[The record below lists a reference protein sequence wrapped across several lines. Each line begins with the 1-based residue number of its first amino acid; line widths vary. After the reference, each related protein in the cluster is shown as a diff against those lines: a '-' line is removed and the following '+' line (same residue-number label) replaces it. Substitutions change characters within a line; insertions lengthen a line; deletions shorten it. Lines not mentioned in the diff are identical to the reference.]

1 MADAIRIQDL
11 QKRFRIGFIPKTRPI
26 LKGITFAVREGE
38 IFGYLGP
45 NGAGKTTTI
54 KCLLGL
60 IHPDAGTIEIF
71 GRPHHV
77 PRSREALG
85 FLPENP
91 YFYDYLTAREFL
103 AFTADL
109 FGLGRREKEERIA
122 RLLALVGLERA
133 ADLPLRKYS
142 RGMLQRAG
150 LAQALGF
157 LPENPYFYDYLT
169 GREFLA
175 FTADLFGLGREEK
188 AERIARLLKL
198 VGLERAADLS
208 LRKYSRGMLQRAG
221 LAQALIND
229 PKLVVL
235 DEPLGGMDPIGRKEI
250 RDIIVRFK
258 DEGKTVFFT
267 SHILQDIEMIC
278 DRVAI
283 IVGGRI
289 VKEGGLRDLVS
300 EKVLFTEVTLSGLPP
315 QAFEGWGECVSA
327 QGDRVLLK
335 VYDEA
340 RVDEVVGLI
349 HDRKGRLI
357 SLSPRTETL
366 EDIFVDTVTR
376 T

>member
-1 MADAIRIQDL
+1 MADAIRIKNL
-11 QKRFRIGFIPKTRPI
+11 QKKFRVGFIPKSREI
-26 LKGITFAVREGE
+26 LKGITFTVREGE
-38 IFGYLGP
+38 TFGYLGP

-60 IHPDAGTIEIF
+60 IHPDAGTIDIL
-71 GRPHHV
+71 GRPHFQ

-109 FGLGRREKEERIA
+109 FGLGRAEK
-122 RLLALVGLERA
+122 
-133 ADLPLRKYS
+133 D
-142 RGMLQRAG
+142 
-150 LAQALGF
+150 
-157 LPENPYFYDYLT
+157 
-169 GREFLA
+169 
-175 FTADLFGLGREEK
+175 
-188 AERIARLLKL
+188 ERIARLLKL
-198 VGLERAADLS
+198 VGLERAADLP

-235 DEPLGGMDPIGRKEI
+235 DEPLGGMDPLGRKEI
-250 RDIIVRFK
+250 RDIIVRFR

-300 EKVLFTEVTLSGLPP
+300 EKVLFTEVTVSGLPP
-315 QAFEGWGECVSA
+315 QAFAGWGECVSA
-327 QGDRVLLK
+327 QGDRVLFK

-340 RVDEVVGLI
+340 RVDEVVGFI

>member
-1 MADAIRIQDL
+1 MADAIRIENL
-11 QKRFRIGFIPKTRPI
+11 RKTFRLGFIPKRREI

-38 IFGYLGP
+38 TFGYLGP

-54 KCLLGL
+54 KCLLDL
-60 IHPDAGTIEIF
+60 IHPDAGSIEIL
-71 GRPHHV
+71 GRPAAS
-77 PRSREALG
+77 PRSRQALG

-109 FGLGRREKEERIA
+109 FGLGREEKAERIA
-122 RLLALVGLERA
+122 KLLALVGLERS
-133 ADLPLRKYS
+133 ADLP
-142 RGMLQRAG
+142 
-150 LAQALGF
+150 
-157 LPENPYFYDYLT
+157 
-169 GREFLA
+169 
-175 FTADLFGLGREEK
+175 
-188 AERIARLLKL
+188 
-198 VGLERAADLS
+198 

-235 DEPLGGMDPIGRKEI
+235 DEPLGGMDPLGRKEI

-300 EKVLFTEVTLSGLPP
+300 EKVLFTEVIVSGIPP
-315 QAFEGWGECVSA
+315 QAFADLGECVST
-327 QGDRVLLK
+327 QGDRILLK
-335 VYDEA
+335 IYDEG
-340 RVDEVVGLI
+340 RVEAVVGLI
-349 HDRKGRLI
+349 HDRRGRLI
-357 SLSPRTETL
+357 ALSPRTETL

>member
-11 QKRFRIGFIPKTRPI
+11 HKTFRLGFIPKARPI

-60 IHPDAGTIEIF
+60 IRPDAGTVDIL
-71 GRPHHV
+71 GRSSLS

-109 FGLGRREKEERIA
+109 FGLPRRDKEERIA

-150 LAQALGF
+150 LAQAL
-157 LPENPYFYDYLT
+157 
-169 GREFLA
+169 
-175 FTADLFGLGREEK
+175 
-188 AERIARLLKL
+188 
-198 VGLERAADLS
+198 
-208 LRKYSRGMLQRAG
+208 
-221 LAQALIND
+221 INE
-229 PKLVVL
+229 PKLVIL
-235 DEPLGGMDPIGRKEI
+235 DEPLGGMDPLGRKEI

-289 VKEGGLRDLVS
+289 VKEGALRDLVS
-300 EKVLFTEVTLSGLPP
+300 EKVLFTEVTVAGVAAEAFGGLGESLS
-315 QAFEGWGECVSA
+315 V

-335 VYDEA
+335 VFEEA
-340 RVDEVVGLI
+340 KVDEVLELVR
-349 HDRKGRLI
+349 DRKGRLV

-366 EDIFVDTVTR
+366 EDIFVETVTR
-376 T
+376 A

>member
-1 MADAIRIQDL
+1 MSDAIRIRDL
-11 QKRFRIGFIPKTRPI
+11 RKKFRLGFIPKTRPV
-26 LKGITFAVREGE
+26 LKGITFSVREGE

-60 IHPDAGTIEIF
+60 IRPDAGTVDIF
-71 GRPHHV
+71 GRSSLS

-109 FGLGRREKEERIA
+109 FGLARR
-122 RLLALVGLERA
+122 
-133 ADLPLRKYS
+133 D
-142 RGMLQRAG
+142 
-150 LAQALGF
+150 
-157 LPENPYFYDYLT
+157 
-169 GREFLA
+169 
-175 FTADLFGLGREEK
+175 K

-198 VGLERAADLS
+198 VGLERAAGLP

-229 PKLVVL
+229 PKLVIL
-235 DEPLGGMDPIGRKEI
+235 DEPLGGMDPLGRKEI

-289 VKEGGLRDLVS
+289 VREGALRDLVS
-300 EKVLFTEVTLSGLPP
+300 EKVLFTEITVSGIAAE
-315 QAFEGWGECVSA
+315 AFGGLGENISA

-335 VYDEA
+335 VFEEA
-340 RVDEVVGLI
+340 KVDEVLDLVR
-349 HDRKGRLI
+349 DRRGRLV

>member
-1 MADAIRIQDL
+1 MADAIRIDNVH
-11 QKRFRIGFIPKTRPI
+11 KKFRLGFIPKTRQI
-26 LKGITFAVREGE
+26 LKGITLSVREGE

-54 KCLLGL
+54 KCLLDL
-60 IHPDAGTIEIF
+60 IRPDAGTIEIF
-71 GRPHHV
+71 GRSHFS
-77 PRSREALG
+77 PRSRQTLG

-91 YFYDYLTAREFL
+91 YFYDYLTA
-103 AFTADL
+103 A
-109 FGLGRREKEERIA
+109 
-122 RLLALVGLERA
+122 
-133 ADLPLRKYS
+133 
-142 RGMLQRAG
+142 
-150 LAQALGF
+150 
-157 LPENPYFYDYLT
+157 
-169 GREFLA
+169 EFLA

-198 VGLERAADLS
+198 VGLERAAALP
-208 LRKYSRGMLQRAG
+208 LRKFSRGMLQRVG

-229 PKLVVL
+229 PKLVIL

-289 VKEGGLRDLVS
+289 VKEGTLRDLVS
-300 EKVLFTEVTLSGLPP
+300 ERVLFTEVTISGLAPD
-315 QAFEGWGECVSA
+315 AFRDLGESISA

-335 VYDEA
+335 VYDESK
-340 RVDEVVGLI
+340 VDEVLDLV
-349 HDRKGRLI
+349 HSRKGRLV
-357 SLSPRTETL
+357 SLNPRTETL
-366 EDIFVDTVTR
+366 EDIFVETVTR

>member
-1 MADAIRIQDL
+1 MADAIRIRDL
-11 QKRFRIGFIPKTRPI
+11 RKDFRLGFIPKTHKI

-54 KCLLGL
+54 KCVLGL
-60 IHPDAGTIEIF
+60 IRPDAGTIEIF
-71 GRPHHV
+71 ARSHLL
-77 PRSREALG
+77 PRSRQPLG

-109 FGLGRREKEERIA
+109 FGLDRKEKEERIA

-150 LAQALGF
+150 LAQAL
-157 LPENPYFYDYLT
+157 
-169 GREFLA
+169 
-175 FTADLFGLGREEK
+175 
-188 AERIARLLKL
+188 
-198 VGLERAADLS
+198 
-208 LRKYSRGMLQRAG
+208 
-221 LAQALIND
+221 IND
-229 PKLVVL
+229 PKLVIL

-258 DEGKTVFFT
+258 DQGRTVFFT

-289 VKEGGLRDLVS
+289 VKEGALRDLVT
-300 EKVLFTEVTLSGLPP
+300 ERVLFTEAIVRGLAPE
-315 QAFEGWGECVSA
+315 AFAGIGESVSA
-327 QGDRVLLK
+327 QGDRVLLRIF
-335 VYDEA
+335 DEA
-340 RVDEVVGLI
+340 KVDAVLDLVRGN
-349 HDRKGRLI
+349 KGRLL

-366 EDIFVDTVTR
+366 EDIFIETVTR

>member
-11 QKRFRIGFIPKTRPI
+11 RKNFRLGFIPKTREI

-60 IHPDAGTIEIF
+60 IRPDAGTIEIL
-71 GRPHHV
+71 GRSHLS
-77 PRSREALG
+77 PRSREPLG

-109 FGLGRREKEERIA
+109 FGLGKREKEERIR

-150 LAQALGF
+150 LAQAL
-157 LPENPYFYDYLT
+157 
-169 GREFLA
+169 
-175 FTADLFGLGREEK
+175 
-188 AERIARLLKL
+188 
-198 VGLERAADLS
+198 
-208 LRKYSRGMLQRAG
+208 
-221 LAQALIND
+221 IND
-229 PKLVVL
+229 PKLVIL

-289 VKEGGLRDLVS
+289 VKEGALRDLVS
-300 EKVLFTEVTLSGLPP
+300 ERLLFMEATVAGLPP
-315 QAFEGWGECVSA
+315 TAFAGLGESVSA
-327 QGDRVLLK
+327 QGDRVLLRIFDESQVDK
-335 VYDEA
+335 VIDLV
-340 RVDEVVGLI
+340 RGQN
-349 HDRKGRLI
+349 GRLL

-366 EDIFVDTVTR
+366 EDIFVETVTR

>member
-1 MADAIRIQDL
+1 MADAIRIDNL
-11 QKRFRIGFIPKTRPI
+11 QKSFRLGFIPKTRPI
-26 LKGITFAVREGE
+26 LKGITFSVREGE

-54 KCLLGL
+54 KCILSL

-71 GRPHHV
+71 GRPHLS
-77 PRSREALG
+77 PRSRQSLG

-91 YFYDYLTAREFL
+91 YFYDYLTASEFL

-109 FGLGRREKEERIA
+109 FGLDRAEKEARIA
-122 RLLALVGLERA
+122 RLLKVVGLERA
-133 ADLPLRKYS
+133 AGLPLRKFS
-142 RGMLQRAG
+142 RGMLQR
-150 LAQALGF
+150 
-157 LPENPYFYDYLT
+157 
-169 GREFLA
+169 
-175 FTADLFGLGREEK
+175 
-188 AERIARLLKL
+188 
-198 VGLERAADLS
+198 V
-208 LRKYSRGMLQRAG
+208 G

-229 PKLVVL
+229 PRLVIL
-235 DEPLGGMDPIGRKEI
+235 DEPLGGMDPLGRKEI

-258 DEGKTVFFT
+258 AEGKTVFFT

-300 EKVLFTEVTLSGLPP
+300 EKVLFTEVTVSGISPEIFAGL
-315 QAFEGWGECVSA
+315 GENVST

-340 RVDEVVGLI
+340 KVNDVLALV
-349 HDRKGRLI
+349 HDRQGRLV

-366 EDIFVDTVTR
+366 EDIFVETVTR

>member
-1 MADAIRIQDL
+1 MADAIRIRDL
-11 QKRFRIGFIPKTRPI
+11 RKNFRLGFIPKTRPV
-26 LKGITFAVREGE
+26 LKGITFSVREGE

-60 IHPDAGTIEIF
+60 IRPDAGTVDIF
-71 GRPHHV
+71 GRSSLS
-77 PRSREALG
+77 PRSRETLG

-109 FGLGRREKEERIA
+109 FGLARRDKAERIA
-122 RLLALVGLERA
+122 RLLKLVGLERA

-150 LAQALGF
+150 LAQAL
-157 LPENPYFYDYLT
+157 
-169 GREFLA
+169 
-175 FTADLFGLGREEK
+175 
-188 AERIARLLKL
+188 
-198 VGLERAADLS
+198 
-208 LRKYSRGMLQRAG
+208 
-221 LAQALIND
+221 IND
-229 PKLVVL
+229 PKLVIL
-235 DEPLGGMDPIGRKEI
+235 DEPLGGMDPLGRKEI

-289 VKEGGLRDLVS
+289 VKEGALRDLVS
-300 EKVLFTEVTLSGLPP
+300 EKVLFTEVTVAGIAAEAFGDLGESLS
-315 QAFEGWGECVSA
+315 V

-335 VYDEA
+335 VFEEA
-340 RVDEVVGLI
+340 KVDDVLDLVR
-349 HDRKGRLI
+349 DRRGRLV

-366 EDIFVDTVTR
+366 EDIFVETVTR

>member
-1 MADAIRIQDL
+1 MADAIRIRDL
-11 QKRFRIGFIPKTRPI
+11 RKNFRLGFIPKTRPV
-26 LKGITFAVREGE
+26 LKGITFSVREGE

-60 IHPDAGTIEIF
+60 IRPDAGTVDIF
-71 GRPHHV
+71 GRSSLS
-77 PRSREALG
+77 PRSRETLG

-109 FGLGRREKEERIA
+109 FGLARRDKAERIA
-122 RLLALVGLERA
+122 RLLKLVGLERA

-150 LAQALGF
+150 LAQAL
-157 LPENPYFYDYLT
+157 
-169 GREFLA
+169 
-175 FTADLFGLGREEK
+175 
-188 AERIARLLKL
+188 
-198 VGLERAADLS
+198 
-208 LRKYSRGMLQRAG
+208 
-221 LAQALIND
+221 IND
-229 PKLVVL
+229 PKLVIL
-235 DEPLGGMDPIGRKEI
+235 DEPLGGMDPLGRKEI

>member
-1 MADAIRIQDL
+1 MADAIRIENL
-11 QKRFRIGFIPKTRPI
+11 RKTFRLGFIPRSRPI
-26 LKGITFAVREGE
+26 LKGIDLTVREGE
-38 IFGYLGP
+38 TFGYLGP

-54 KCLLGL
+54 KSLLGL
-60 IHPDAGTIEIF
+60 IRPDAGTIEIF
-71 GRPHHV
+71 GRPAAS
-77 PRSREALG
+77 PRSRERLG

-91 YFYDYLTAREFL
+91 YFYEYLTAREFL

-109 FGLGRREKEERIA
+109 FGLDRAVKEER
-122 RLLALVGLERA
+122 
-133 ADLPLRKYS
+133 
-142 RGMLQRAG
+142 
-150 LAQALGF
+150 
-157 LPENPYFYDYLT
+157 
-169 GREFLA
+169 
-175 FTADLFGLGREEK
+175 TAS
-188 AERIARLLKL
+188 LLKL
-198 VGLERAADLS
+198 VGLERAADTP

-235 DEPLGGMDPIGRKEI
+235 DEPLGGMDPLGRKEI

-289 VKEGGLRDLVS
+289 VKEGALRDLVS
-300 EKVLFTEVTLSGLPP
+300 EKVLYTEVTVAGLP
-315 QAFEGWGECVSA
+315 AGDFAGLGEGLTTR
-327 QGDRVLLK
+327 GDRVFLK
-335 VYDEA
+335 VHDQA
-340 RVDEVVGLI
+340 RVDEIVGLVR
-349 HDRKGRLI
+349 DRRGRLV
-357 SLSPRTETL
+357 SLAPRTETL

>member
-1 MADAIRIQDL
+1 MSDAIRIRDL
-11 QKRFRIGFIPKTRPI
+11 RKKFRLGFIPKTRPV
-26 LKGITFAVREGE
+26 LKGITFSVREGE

-60 IHPDAGTIEIF
+60 IRPDAGTVDIF
-71 GRPHHV
+71 GRSSLS
-77 PRSREALG
+77 PRSRETLG

-109 FGLGRREKEERIA
+109 FGLARRDKAERIA
-122 RLLALVGLERA
+122 RLLKLVGLERA

-150 LAQALGF
+150 LAQAL
-157 LPENPYFYDYLT
+157 
-169 GREFLA
+169 
-175 FTADLFGLGREEK
+175 
-188 AERIARLLKL
+188 
-198 VGLERAADLS
+198 
-208 LRKYSRGMLQRAG
+208 
-221 LAQALIND
+221 IND
-229 PKLVVL
+229 PKLVIL
-235 DEPLGGMDPIGRKEI
+235 DEPLGGMDPLGRKEI

-289 VKEGGLRDLVS
+289 VREGALRDLVS
-300 EKVLFTEVTLSGLPP
+300 EKVLFTEVTVSGIAAEAFGNLGESLS
-315 QAFEGWGECVSA
+315 V

-335 VYDEA
+335 VFEEA
-340 RVDEVVGLI
+340 KVDEVLDLVR
-349 HDRKGRLI
+349 DRRGRLV

-366 EDIFVDTVTR
+366 EDIFVETVTR